1 MKAQSKLSM
10 KQLDTLDTIHD
21 LIQGFY
27 EDNDN
32 SYTYPLTGL
41 LSELTKTDYVDEA
54 YVREKVRL
62 IFGREKEE

>member
-1 MKAQSKLSM
+1 MHPSEKLNE
-10 KQLDTLDTIHD
+10 QQHITLNAIHN

-41 LSELTKTDYVDEA
+41 LSELTKTDYVDKH
-54 YVREKVRL
+54 YVYEKVRM
-62 IFGREKEE
+62 IFGREDE